1 MCNAHDKILFTSVLD
16 KQKSRPI
23 NRGTVVSNKTK
34 LILIMFVHAFL
45 YCDAESIGI
54 SCFQTKKIQHTTTC
68 SLVVGIFALRENSNG
83 CKFSTKTFMNFEFFP
98 PLGKYLVTLNMAHS
112 FQNLQIYVTISESKS
127 TNVT

>member
-54 SCFQTKKIQHTTTC
+54 SCFQTKKIQHTYDDLFISRWNIC
-68 SLVVGIFALRENSNG
+68 LEREL
-83 CKFSTKTFMNFEFFP
+83 KWM
-98 PLGKYLVTLNMAHS
+98 
-112 FQNLQIYVTISESKS
+112 
-127 TNVT
+127 